1 MASSERYKKMSRV
14 CVNVACGNT
23 YVDDWLNYDYA
34 PVSASVIKANLLE
47 TLPLESE
54 VADVVYSSHFF
65 EHIPR
70 LAVDRFLNECF
81 RVMKS
86 GGKIRLVMPDLDE
99 LCREYLTRRE
109 VGEHEKANFVVLEIL
124 DQCVRSTPG
133 GSLAGYYQEIASTN
147 QTDMAGYIFERT
159 GEPLTDFLPKQQI
172 PLSRKILT
180 TLAQPTKLIGRLER
194 IYCQLLT
201 SLLPNAFLQQNVSF
215 TQIGERHA
223 WIYDFYSLS
232 KLLEAAGF
240 VAIKKMDFDQSNI
253 EGFPLFPLDLTDKGR
268 PRKGSES
275 MYIEATKP

>member
-1 MASSERYKKMSRV
+1 MSQV
-14 CVNVACGNT
+14 CINVACGNA

-47 TLPLESE
+47 TLPLESG

-81 RVMKS
+81 RVMRS

-99 LCREYLTRRE
+99 LCREYLNQRDA
-109 VGEHEKANFVVLEIL
+109 GEHEKADFVVLEIL
-124 DQCVRSTPG
+124 DQCVRDIPG
-133 GSLAGYYQEIASTN
+133 GSLARYYQEIVSKN
-147 QTDMAGYIFERT
+147 QTGMAGYIFERA
-159 GEPLTDFLPKQQI
+159 GEPLTDFLPKQHFSIFQ
-172 PLSRKILT
+172 KILN
-180 TLAQPTKLIGRLER
+180 TLAQPSNLIGRLER

-240 VAIKKMDFDQSNI
+240 FAIKKMDFDQSNI

>member
-1 MASSERYKKMSRV
+1 MSRV
-14 CVNVACGNT
+14 CINVACGNT

-70 LAVDRFLNECF
+70 LAIDGFLNECF
-81 RVMKS
+81 RVMRS

-99 LCREYLTRRE
+99 LCREYLNQRE
-109 VGEHEKANFVVLEIL
+109 AGEHEKADFVVLEML
-124 DQCVRSTPG
+124 DQCVRKSPG
-133 GSLAGYYQEIASTN
+133 GSLAGYYQEVASKS
-147 QTDMAGYIFERT
+147 QKDIPGYIFKRT
-159 GEPLTDFLPKQQI
+159 GEPLTDLVPKQRI
-172 PLSRKILT
+172 SLCRKVLNIL
-180 TLAQPTKLIGRLER
+180 AHPSKLIGRLER

-240 VAIKKMDFDQSNI
+240 FAIKKTDFDQSDI
-253 EGFPLFPLDLTDKGR
+253 ENFPLFPLDMTNENR
-268 PRKGSES
+268 PRKGLES